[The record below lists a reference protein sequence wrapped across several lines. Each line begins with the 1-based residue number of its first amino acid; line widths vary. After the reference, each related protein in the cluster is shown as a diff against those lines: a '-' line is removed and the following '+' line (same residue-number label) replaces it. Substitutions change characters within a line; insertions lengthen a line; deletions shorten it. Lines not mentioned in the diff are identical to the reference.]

1 MSHKTYTSCLGVI
14 TIALVGL
21 ALAACGGSGSTTT
34 AGTNGAAGMGS
45 VGIVLTDGPT
55 TGFAEVNV
63 TITEIALIP
72 DDDHDNNGHVVIFQ
86 GEEKTVN
93 LLSLTDFSE
102 LFAISNQVPAGN
114 YEKIRL
120 QLKQPNGIALVKK
133 DDQGSVIETIYPKM
147 TGNGKLDLNPR
158 GDFHV
163 VANQTLYIQ
172 VDIDA
177 NKSLHIVETGNGQ
190 YRFRPVVFVDII
202 DHQFSGK
209 LVRHFGY
216 VHDLD
221 MLNNRFK
228 LCGQPMDI
236 MGSSST
242 DMPDADNN
250 SHTVS
255 RTSMHSI
262 DACIKVVAGNASVF
276 DQNGDPADMG
286 GIHNNDALTAIGFV
300 RSYEDDDDD
309 DDINDDS
316 DADFDDDDVNDDND
330 ANDDNDNDDNVR
342 SARHSHDYHDDHHE
356 IRLYA
361 EVIEM
366 GDKDAFAVVDG
377 VVASEPQTEAD
388 AFGLTLEDTTEI
400 SVQLQTGT
408 KVFSRSGQRLDYQ
421 SIAMDLT
428 ASVDGVY
435 SAVDSSVLNSS
446 LVIVDTAMVD
456 SMEKVHGDVLS
467 VDTVNK
473 IITISTVD
481 GERMI
486 RVTDDSSIFL
496 LLGDD
501 DSSLSDI
508 IDIMAVPT
516 NVDLDAYGHASND
529 GYFDANTVIV
539 ESPETTQ

>member
-1 MSHKTYTSCLGVI
+1 
-14 TIALVGL
+14 
-21 ALAACGGSGSTTT
+21 
-34 AGTNGAAGMGS
+34 
-45 VGIVLTDGPT
+45 
-55 TGFAEVNV
+55 
-63 TITEIALIP
+63 
-72 DDDHDNNGHVVIFQ
+72 
-86 GEEKTVN
+86 
-93 LLSLTDFSE
+93 
-102 LFAISNQVPAGN
+102 
-114 YEKIRL
+114 
-120 QLKQPNGIALVKK
+120 
-133 DDQGSVIETIYPKM
+133 
-147 TGNGKLDLNPR
+147 
-158 GDFHV
+158 
-163 VANQTLYIQ
+163 
-172 VDIDA
+172 
-177 NKSLHIVETGNGQ
+177 
-190 YRFRPVVFVDII
+190 
-202 DHQFSGK
+202 
-209 LVRHFGY
+209 
-216 VHDLD
+216 
-221 MLNNRFK
+221 
-228 LCGQPMDI
+228 
-236 MGSSST
+236 
-242 DMPDADNN
+242 
-250 SHTVS
+250 
-255 RTSMHSI
+255 
-262 DACIKVVAGNASVF
+262 VF

-309 DDINDDS
+309 DINDDS
-316 DADFDDDDVNDDND
+316 DDDFDDDDVNDDND

-377 VVASEPQTEAD
+377 TVASEPQTEAD

-456 SMEKVHGDVLS
+456 SMEKIHGDVLS
-467 VDTVNK
+467 VDAVNK
-473 IITISTVD
+473 IITISTEN

-486 RVTDDSSIFL
+486 RVTDNSSIFL
-496 LLGDD
+496 LLNDD
-501 DSSLSDI
+501 GSSLSDI
-508 IDIMAVPT
+508 IDIMSVPT

-529 GYFDANTVIV
+529 GYFDADTVIV